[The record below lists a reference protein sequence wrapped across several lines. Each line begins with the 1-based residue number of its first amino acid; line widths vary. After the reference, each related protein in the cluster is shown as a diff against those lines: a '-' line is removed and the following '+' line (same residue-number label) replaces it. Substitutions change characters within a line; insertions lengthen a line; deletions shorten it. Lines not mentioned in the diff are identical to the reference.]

1 MLKDPLHYHHPSHQQ
16 WKLLLPCLGA
26 WVTSHSS
33 SSSLRCLPVD
43 TAAAEVAAVDTA
55 VAFVPHFGLVAV
67 AVEGED
73 FPMMIHEVKEEA
85 CCSCRLPCQRGY
97 LIVQVKQT
105 AAASEP
111 EQVHMTAAA
120 HTVVVAAA
128 AFALEQA
135 HRHAAAAA
143 AASG

>member
-33 SSSLRCLPVD
+33 SSSPHYPPVD
-43 TAAAEVAAVDTA
+43 TAAVVAAVDTA

-111 EQVHMTAAA
+111 EQVHRTAAA
-120 HTVVVAAA
+120 HTVVAAA
-128 AFALEQA
+128 AFALEQE
-135 HRHAAAAA
+135 HRPAAA